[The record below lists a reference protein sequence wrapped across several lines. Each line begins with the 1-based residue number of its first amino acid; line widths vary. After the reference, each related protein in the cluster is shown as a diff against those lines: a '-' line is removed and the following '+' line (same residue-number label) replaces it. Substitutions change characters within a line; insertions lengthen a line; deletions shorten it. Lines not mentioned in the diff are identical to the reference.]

1 MRFLLDE
8 CLSARLTVLLTDAG
22 HDAIHVGD
30 LHLLGATDDEVL
42 QAAFRESRVL
52 VSADT
57 DFGELLA
64 TARALAPSFILFRRS
79 RRTADEQTVVLLANL
94 PEIADDLGAGAVV
107 VLAED
112 RIRIRRLPLR

>member
-22 HDAIHVGD
+22 HDAVHIGDVG
-30 LHLLGATDDEVL
+30 LFGAPDDEVMR
-42 QAAFRESRVL
+42 AAAADSRVL

-64 TARALAPSFILFRRS
+64 AGRALGPSFILFRRS
-79 RRTADEQTVVLLANL
+79 RRLAKDQIAVLIANL
-94 PEIADDLGAGAVV
+94 HEFETDLDAGAVV
-107 VLAED
+107 VLTDD
-112 RIRIRRLPLR
+112 RIRVRRLPLR